1 MMQNQEYGRTN
12 GSETSASIEVCKT
25 AKEQGMYSNI
35 DFDNVEDIL
44 DFSAPHGIRSITNE
58 TPKLPT
64 KLPKLITREPIK
76 LPTISNIATDNE
88 TNCKNDEAKKNF
100 QCIFYG
106 STFIRL
112 GYLNNH
118 LQVHSGGKPYF
129 CPICRKQFSS
139 NDYML
144 THSYHHHMDKEHYC
158 LVCGEVYFN
167 LENFTKHCHTHDH
180 SEYIKLAIG
189 TDDKAES
196 QKEAENDA
204 SVATSSKQL
213 ESISSGTIK
222 KVNDSFSSEYI
233 TCVKNPLNL
242 SHHKAISINNNATSL
257 LDDARLSDGLIVSI
271 YIYKCGKFCSMI

>member
-1 MMQNQEYGRTN
+1 MMQNQEAGRTD
-12 GSETSASIEVCKT
+12 GSETSASIEVRKT
-25 AKEQGMYSNI
+25 ANKQEMYSNI

-44 DFSAPHGIRSITNE
+44 DFSAPHGIRPITNE

-76 LPTISNIATDNE
+76 QPTISNIVTDNG

-100 QCIFYG
+100 QCIFCG

-118 LQVHSGGKPYF
+118 LQVHSGDKPYF
-129 CPICRKQFSS
+129 CPICRKRFSS

-144 THSYHHHMDKEHYC
+144 THSYRHHMDKEHHC
-158 LVCGEVYFN
+158 LVCGEVYFDV
-167 LENFTKHCHTHDH
+167 EKFTKHCHTHDH

-189 TDDKAES
+189 TNDKAES

-204 SVATSSKQL
+204 SVATSSEQS

-222 KVNDSFSSEYI
+222 KINNSFRNECI
-233 TCVKNPLNL
+233 TYVKNPLYL
-242 SHHKAISINNNATSL
+242 SRHKAISINNNATSF
-257 LDDARLSDGLIVSI
+257 LDDASLNDGLIVSI
-271 YIYKCGKFCSMI
+271 NVVNFVP

>member
-1 MMQNQEYGRTN
+1 MQNQEAGRTD
-12 GSETSASIEVCKT
+12 GSETSISNEGHKT
-25 AKEQGMYSNI
+25 ANKKGMYSNI

-58 TPKLPT
+58 TPKRPT
-64 KLPKLITREPIK
+64 KLPKLITSKPIK
-76 LPTISNIATDNE
+76 EPTTSNIVNDNG
-88 TNCKNDEAKKNF
+88 TNCKNDEAKKTNF
-100 QCIFYG
+100 QCLFCG

-118 LQVHSGGKPYF
+118 LQVHSGDKPYF
-129 CPICRKQFSS
+129 CPICRKRFSS

-144 THSYHHHMDKEHYC
+144 THFYRHHMDKEHHC
-158 LVCGEVYFN
+158 LVCSEVYFN

-204 SVATSSKQL
+204 SVATSSEQL
-213 ESISSGTIK
+213 ESNSGGTIK
-222 KVNDSFSSEYI
+222 KVNNSFSSEYI
-233 TCVKNPLNL
+233 TYVKNPLYL
-242 SHHKAISINNNATSL
+242 SRHKAISINNNATSL
-257 LDDARLSDGLIVSI
+257 LDDARSSDGLLVSI
-271 YIYKCGKFCSMI
+271 NVINFVP